1 MTMDGNGQQASQ
13 ATFAVA
19 MQIAPVMIQAL
30 I

>member
-1 MTMDGNGQQASQ
+1 MDGNGQQASQ